1 MISLPDPNI
10 AIVIVE
16 DQTLVRDGI
25 EIIVNLQPDMQVV
38 GTANNG
44 QEGYELVGRL
54 RPHIV
59 LMDIEMPIMN
69 GIISTQRIKAD
80 YPDTIILLLTTFS
93 DEHYVVEGLAGGA
106 SGILLKDFTANKL
119 TGALREAMRGELL
132 LPASIAAKLAMRL
145 RSVTSPTFA
154 GADFALTPREIEI
167 ATLLIAYKN
176 NREIAEALFI
186 TEGTVK
192 NYISVIY
199 EKVGMNDRAKVIAR
213 LKGMLEHG

>member
-1 MISLPDPNI
+1 MPDPNI

>member
-1 MISLPDPNI
+1 MPDPNI
-10 AIVIVE
+10 TIVIVE

-25 EIIVNLQPDMQVV
+25 EIILNLQPDMKVI

-44 QEGYELVGRL
+44 KEGYELVSRL
-54 RPHIV
+54 RPDIV
-59 LMDIEMPIMN
+59 LMDIEMPVMN
-69 GIISTQRIKAD
+69 GIMSTQRIKED
-80 YPDTIILLLTTFS
+80 YPNTIILLLTTFS

-106 SGILLKDFTANKL
+106 SGILLKDFTATKL

-132 LPASIAAKLAMRL
+132 LPASLAAKLAMRL

-154 GADFALTPREIEI
+154 GADFALTPREVEI
-167 ATLLIAYKN
+167 AQLLIAYKN
-176 NREIAEALFI
+176 NREIAEALHI